1 MLFAKYDNFE
11 VSVLRLPESAER
23 WNLVFDF
30 LKLRREVFINK
41 MKWQLIDDK
50 GIEFEQYD
58 VVNIATYMIAHRGE
72 EVIAGARLLRC
83 DSVIGAPP
91 NDYSYMIRDAY
102 YGRISL
108 PRNIASAPPPT
119 DDKSWELTRLVS
131 SDRDPKVARAVL
143 DCANDFIRQNGGRQ
157 CLFLGPPAFLRMAKS
172 YGYTP
177 VKMGDICGDE
187 SGRFLAFSCAII
199 DRSEYEVVGPNP
211 TPKRPRI
218 LAEAEFTQDMAET
231 LSEYFASYSSD
242 GVVTLEVTDKGIW
255 LRNPVGGRQF
265 LGSARAFKSM
275 NPREAN

>member
-1 MLFAKYDNFE
+1 MLFAKYEDFE
-11 VSVLRLPESAER
+11 ISILRLPESAGQ

-41 MKWQLIDDK
+41 MKWQLVDDK

-58 VVNIATYMIAHRGE
+58 VVNVATYIIAHRGD

-83 DSVIGAPP
+83 DSAIGAPP

-102 YGRISL
+102 FGRISL
-108 PRNIASAPPPT
+108 PRDICRSEPPD

-131 SDRDPKVARAVL
+131 SDRNPKVARAVL
-143 DCANDFIRQNGGRQ
+143 DCSNDFIRQNGGHQ

-177 VKMGDICGDE
+177 IRLGDICGDE
-187 SGRFLAFSCAII
+187 SGRFLAFSCEVI
-199 DRSEYEVVGPNP
+199 DRTEYLTVGPDLSM
-211 TPKRPRI
+211 KKPRI

-231 LSEYFASYSSD
+231 LLEYFSTYSER
-242 GVVTLEVTDKGIW
+242 GIVTLEVTNKGIW
-255 LRNPVGGRQF
+255 LRNPAGGRQF

-275 NPREAN
+275 NPGAFN